1 MYTNGMKIGIV
12 CPYNMAL
19 GGAVQEVVKESYDEL
34 VRRGYEVVILTP
46 LPSQGKP
53 DLPHY
58 NIRYVGKAYDLRALG
73 TVAQVS
79 VVTRPSE
86 IERFFAEEKPDVL
99 HVHEPWVPLM
109 NSQVLRHAP
118 CPVVATFHAKLPDS
132 AVADMI
138 KTLGR
143 VYTRPGVR
151 RVNICVAVSQPA
163 AEHISGVLGRPVPII
178 PNAVN
183 LTEFFPPKKQTPL
196 TPGKKTILYVGR
208 LEARKGPAYLLSA
221 FKEFHAKHPD
231 TKLIIGGKGPDME
244 MLKAQATVDGTGAVE
259 FLGYVEDGE
268 KKRLMQ
274 QADLF
279 VAPAV
284 FGESFGII
292 LIEALASG
300 QVVVAGDNP
309 GYRSVMQEFGEISLV
324 DPRDKTAFAHKLET
338 LLYDDKLRDS
348 YRQWAAEYVKQF
360 DYRTVTDIYV
370 KLYEQLVQEKNHV
383 EVSASA

>member
-1 MYTNGMKIGIV
+1 MKIGIV

-34 VRRGYEVVILTP
+34 KRRGYEVVILTP

-53 DLPHY
+53 DLPGY
-58 NIRYVGKAYDLRALG
+58 NIWYVGKAYDLKAIG

-79 VVTRPSE
+79 VVTKPSE
-86 IERFFAEEKPDVL
+86 IDRFFAEEKPDVL

-109 NSQVLRHAP
+109 NSQVLRRAP
-118 CPVVATFHAKLPDS
+118 CPVVATFHAKLPDN
-132 AVADMI
+132 AIADMI

-151 RVNICVAVSQPA
+151 RVNVCVAVSQPA
-163 AEHISGVLGRPVPII
+163 AEHIGEVLGRPIPII

-183 LTEFFPPKKQTPL
+183 LSDFLPAKKQKPL
-196 TPGKKTILYVGR
+196 VPGKKTILYVGR
-208 LEARKGPAYLLSA
+208 LETRKGPAYLISA
-221 FKEFHAKHPD
+221 FKEFHKKHPD
-231 TKLIIGGKGPDME
+231 TQLIIGGKGPDMD
-244 MLKAQATVDGTGAVE
+244 MLKAQATVDDTGAIE
-259 FLGYVEDGE
+259 FLGYVEDDE

-279 VAPAV
+279 VAPAIY
-284 FGESFGII
+284 GESFGII

-309 GYRSVMQEFGEISLV
+309 GYRSVMKEFGEISLV
-324 DPRDKTAFAHKLET
+324 NAQDTAAFVAKLET
-338 LLYDDKLRDS
+338 LLYDETIRANYLAWSK
-348 YRQWAAEYVKQF
+348 EYVKQY
-360 DYRTVTDIYV
+360 DYRTVTDAYV
-370 KLYEQLVQEKNHV
+370 KLYEQLVQEV
-383 EVSASA
+383 EHAEVVTPA